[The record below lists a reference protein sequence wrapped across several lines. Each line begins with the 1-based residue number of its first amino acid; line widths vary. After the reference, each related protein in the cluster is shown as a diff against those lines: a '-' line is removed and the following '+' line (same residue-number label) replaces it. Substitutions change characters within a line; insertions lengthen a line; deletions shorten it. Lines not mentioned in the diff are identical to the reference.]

1 MGGTKER
8 AGYAM
13 QVEIATKD
21 NGILGP
27 EVTNLPEHIQAA
39 AVIVRRA
46 ELSQQFVVVTSV
58 QPPLTSAV
66 IESAISQLFPGSVVS
81 VMLGGRA
88 GDETIECRA
97 SEDSVLQGAAAAV
110 ATVKRS
116 WSWDESPS
124 IRVTVA
130 NIQRSFV
137 VNPVFENG
145 TWNVSEFVPPN

>member
-1 MGGTKER
+1 
-8 AGYAM
+8 M
-13 QVEIATKD
+13 QIEIATKG
-21 NGILGP
+21 NGLLGP

-39 AVIVRRA
+39 VVVVRRA
-46 ELSQQFVVVTSV
+46 KVSQQFVVVTAV

-66 IESAISQLFPGSVVS
+66 VETAITQLFPGSIVS
-81 VMLGGRA
+81 LMLGGRA

-97 SEDSVLQGAAAAV
+97 SEESALQGAAAAV

-124 IRVTVA
+124 IRITIA

-145 TWNVSEFVPPN
+145 TWNVGEFAPSN